1 MASAGIRKRTS
12 TRTGRVSYEVWWRL
26 DDGSQSSK
34 TFTRKAAAIEFKNAF
49 LAKGGANVARHRRIR
64 FKEWADRWWATWSS
78 HPRRSPNSRQS
89 TDIRV
94 RRYVRPGFDDRL
106 VHTITVA
113 EVQQWQNA
121 LEARVGFDTVMA
133 CRSIL
138 YRILQAAE
146 DEGITVNPVRKVPA
160 PRRPVD
166 PEAVFGRVKR
176 RTLTPEEAGHLLAC
190 FPRHWW
196 DHVISLLGTGLRI
209 SELAG
214 LQCFRAEVDV
224 ADGVAGGRLEVVETR
239 YEAGKFGKGIKDR
252 PKSDASVREVPLPWQ
267 VAEAIARQMPAG
279 GDAAALVF
287 AGPGGGFRRSRGER
301 TPLSP
306 GNFRRVYQRAVR
318 KAATTAEATLAHL
331 NLRGPHDLRHTYAT
345 WLEEAGIPTRVIDE
359 LMGHAGG
366 RRGVG
371 EGSAIGRAYRHT
383 TPEMRARVVAVLE
396 ARLAITLEVAT
407 RLLGNQA
414 AGEPTGAARWREWRA
429 EAVRTAN
436 GGEGFEP

>member
-34 TFTRKAAAIEFKNAF
+34 TFTKKAAAIEFKNAF
-49 LAKGGANVARHRRIR
+49 LAKGGAGVARHRRIR
-64 FKEWADRWWATWSS
+64 FKEWAEGWWATWSS
-78 HPRRSPNSRQS
+78 YPRRSPNSLQA
-89 TDIRV
+89 TDIRL
-94 RRYVRPGFDDRL
+94 RRYVRPNFDDRL
-106 VHTITVA
+106 VHAITVA
-113 EVQQWQNA
+113 EVHQWQNA
-121 LEARVGFDTVMA
+121 LEARVGFHTVMA
-133 CRSIL
+133 CRSVL

-146 DEGITVNPVRKVPA
+146 DEGLTVNPVRKVPA
-160 PRRPVD
+160 PKRPVD
-166 PEAVFGRVKR
+166 PEAVFSRVKR
-176 RTLTPEEAGHLLAC
+176 RTLTPQEAGRLLVC

-214 LQCFRAEVDV
+214 LQCFRAEVH
-224 ADGVAGGRLEVVETR
+224 VAGRIAWGRLEVVETR
-239 YEAGKFGKGIKDR
+239 YEAGRFGKGIKDR
-252 PKSDASVREVPLPWQ
+252 PKSDASVREVPLPRQ
-267 VAEAIARQMPAG
+267 AAEAISRQLPPG
-279 GDAAALVF
+279 GDAAAPVF

-318 KAATTAEATLAHL
+318 KATTAAEASLAHL

-345 WLEEAGIPTRVIDE
+345 WLEEAGIPARVIDE

-366 RRGVG
+366 RRGDG

-383 TPEMRARVVAVLE
+383 TPEMRARVVAALE
-396 ARLAITLEVAT
+396 ARLGIMLDVAA
-407 RLLGNQA
+407 RLLQSQA
-414 AGEPTGAARWREWRA
+414 AAEPTGATRWRGWRA
-429 EAVRTAN
+429 GTETVDIGRGST
-436 GGEGFEP
+436 